1 MSVWIPAYF
10 DLEAG
15 IVIKGKPL
23 GSEEGVRCCQVL
35 VPFQRPVASA
45 EQLAHLVI
53 IMIIDEGG
61 HDSDGGGDALQF
73 PRLAHLAVID
83 RVAIILREYVR
94 R

>member
-23 GSEEGVRCCQVL
+23 GSEEGIGCCQVL

-53 IMIIDEGG
+53 IMMVMMAEVKIVMVVVMPSSFLGW
-61 HDSDGGGDALQF
+61 HTW
-73 PRLAHLAVID
+73 P
-83 RVAIILREYVR
+83 
-94 R
+94 

>member
-45 EQLAHLVI
+45 EQLAHLGI
-53 IMIIDEGG
+53 IMMVMMAEVKIVMVVVMPSSFLGW
-61 HDSDGGGDALQF
+61 HTW
-73 PRLAHLAVID
+73 P
-83 RVAIILREYVR
+83 
-94 R
+94 

>member
-35 VPFQRPVASA
+35 VSLQRPVASA

-53 IMIIDEGG
+53 IIMIMVMMEEVMMVMMVVMPSSFLGW
-61 HDSDGGGDALQF
+61 HTW
-73 PRLAHLAVID
+73 P
-83 RVAIILREYVR
+83 
-94 R
+94 

>member
-1 MSVWIPAYF
+1 MADFSSQVSSCYQDGLHTRLMSVWIPAYF

-23 GSEEGVRCCQVL
+23 GSEEGVGCCQVL

-53 IMIIDEGG
+53 IMM
-61 HDSDGGGDALQF
+61 
-73 PRLAHLAVID
+73 VMM
-83 RVAIILREYVR
+83 
-94 R
+94 

>member
-23 GSEEGVRCCQVL
+23 GTEEGVRCCQVF
-35 VPFQRPVASA
+35 VPLQRPVASA

-53 IMIIDEGG
+53 IMIVMMEEVMMVVMVVMPSSFLGR
-61 HDSDGGGDALQF
+61 HTWL
-73 PRLAHLAVID
+73 
-83 RVAIILREYVR
+83 
-94 R
+94 

>member
-10 DLEAG
+10 DLQAG

-45 EQLAHLVI
+45 EQLAHLGI
-53 IMIIDEGG
+53 IMMVMMAEVKIVMVVVMPSSFLGW
-61 HDSDGGGDALQF
+61 HTW
-73 PRLAHLAVID
+73 P
-83 RVAIILREYVR
+83 
-94 R
+94 

>member
-35 VPFQRPVASA
+35 VPLQRPVASA

-53 IMIIDEGG
+53 IMMVMTEEVMMVMVVVMPSSFLGW
-61 HDSDGGGDALQF
+61 HTW
-73 PRLAHLAVID
+73 P
-83 RVAIILREYVR
+83 
-94 R
+94 